1 MEAADSGGASG
12 ADEAAGEP
20 WAAGAGEAMGA
31 GKPGDTGEGEGSQ
44 KAGGSGEACVSGAD
58 GGSAGEDQ
66 LAGPGDGSGWSQGGN
81 CGWGWSQGGEGG
93 PGWLQ
98 EDGGPG
104 WSQGGDAG
112 PGRSQG
118 ADGDSGRETGGNND
132 SGGPDGVR
140 GPGKPAG
147 SAGWARVANCLRVLM
162 LKPHASQN
170 GPDAAVPHRGQTSAR
185 GGSAWPG
192 MRCLPAVSGPTGPL
206 PTRAPQTSQTSSLA
220 ESWPFGHTAIVAPA
234 PFRPTGYPGPF
245 RPQVM
250 RLGRTATWIFRNLRI
265 S

>member
-1 MEAADSGGASG
+1 
-12 ADEAAGEP
+12 
-20 WAAGAGEAMGA
+20 MGA
-31 GKPGDTGEGEGSQ
+31 GGILGW
-44 KAGGSGEACVSGAD
+44 AGGAGVKSEASRSGTSGSSGEACVSGAD

-66 LAGPGDGSGWSQGGN
+66 LACAGDGSGWSQGGD
-81 CGWGWSQGGEGG
+81 CGSGWSQGGDCGSGWSLGGEGG
-93 PGWLQ
+93 PGRLQEEPGSPGEDSGRLQ
-98 EDGGPG
+98 EDT
-104 WSQGGDAG
+104 G

-118 ADGDSGRETGGNND
+118 EDGDSGRKTGGNND

-140 GPGKPAG
+140 DPDEVPGKSAD
-147 SAGWARVANCLRVLM
+147 SAGWARVANGLRVLM

-170 GPDAAVPHRGQTSAR
+170 GPEAAVPHRGQTSAR
-185 GGSAWPG
+185 GNSARPG
-192 MRCLPAVSGPTGPL
+192 TRCLPAVSGPAAGPA

-220 ESWPFGHTAIVAPA
+220 ESWPFGHTAIAAPA
-234 PFRPTGYPGPF
+234 PFGPTGSTGPI